1 MFIFELLSSSTL
13 RHSEM
18 QTLVLRTR
26 LLPPASS
33 FGTISV
39 RTYALSVKPPR
50 RYPRKTEPRIY
61 SERKRFLYN
70 QYLRLLE
77 TSKESPLIFLQ
88 HNNFSI
94 SRLTKLRKDI
104 AAATARKGGFAP
116 SLLNPGPTP
125 LTPSDDPSVTT
136 PPSLTVIRTSIFG
149 AALRDYSPI
158 DANTAKAI
166 SNTVENGLA
175 VLSLPSLDPPTLN
188 AILNALQKSAPPL
201 KPGQVA
207 QASSSKKPSAD
218 DPDFVPG
225 RRVKRVKPT
234 LTPELTVMGA
244 LIEGRVFKAAAVR
257 DVASLPTLDT
267 LRAQLIGLI
276 SSPANQIAGVLGQA
290 SGGQLARTLEGFK
303 NSLENAEGSEN
314 PTP

>member
-1 MFIFELLSSSTL
+1 M
-13 RHSEM
+13 
-18 QTLVLRTR
+18 
-26 LLPPASS
+26 
-33 FGTISV
+33 
-39 RTYALSVKPPR
+39 SVKPPR
-50 RYPRKTEPRIY
+50 RYPKKTEPRIY
-61 SERKRFLYN
+61 SERKQFLYN

-77 TSKESPLIFLQ
+77 TSKECPLIFLQ
-88 HNNFSI
+88 HNKFSI

-125 LTPSDDPSVTT
+125 LTPNNDPTIPT

-149 AALRDYSPI
+149 AALRDYAHI
-158 DANTAKAI
+158 DAKTAKDI

-175 VLSLPSLDPPTLN
+175 VLSLPSLEPPILN
-188 AILNALQKSAPPL
+188 AILNALKKSVPPL
-201 KPGQVA
+201 KPREEA
-207 QASSSKKPSAD
+207 QHPSPKKPSAD

-244 LIEGRVFKAAAVR
+244 LIEGRVFKAPAVQ

-267 LRAQLIGLI
+267 LRAQLVGLI
-276 SSPANQIAGVLGQA
+276 SSPANQIAGILVQA
-290 SGGQLARTLEGFK
+290 SGGQLVRTLEGFRK
-303 NSLENAEGSEN
+303 GLEDGEGNANSTL
-314 PTP
+314 

>member
-1 MFIFELLSSSTL
+1 M
-13 RHSEM
+13 
-18 QTLVLRTR
+18 
-26 LLPPASS
+26 
-33 FGTISV
+33 
-39 RTYALSVKPPR
+39 SVKPPR
-50 RYPRKTEPRIY
+50 RYPKKTEPRIY
-61 SERKRFLYN
+61 SERKQFLYN
-70 QYLRLLE
+70 QYLRLFE

-88 HNNFSI
+88 HTNFSI

-125 LTPSDDPSVTT
+125 LTPSNDPSITT

-149 AALRDYSPI
+149 AALRDYAPI
-158 DANTAKAI
+158 DAKTAKDI
-166 SNTVENGLA
+166 SNSVENGLA
-175 VLSLPSLDPPTLN
+175 ILSLPSLDPPTLN
-188 AILNALQKSAPPL
+188 AILNALHKTVPPL
-201 KPGQVA
+201 KPGTEA
-207 QASSSKKPSAD
+207 QASSRKKPSAD

-244 LIEGRVFKAAAVR
+244 LIEGRVFKAAAVQ
-257 DVASLPTLDT
+257 DVASLPSLDT

-276 SSPANQIAGVLGQA
+276 SSPANQIAGILGQA

-303 NSLENAEGSEN
+303 KSLEDAENNANS
-314 PTP
+314 TP

>member
-1 MFIFELLSSSTL
+1 M
-13 RHSEM
+13 
-18 QTLVLRTR
+18 
-26 LLPPASS
+26 
-33 FGTISV
+33 
-39 RTYALSVKPPR
+39 SVKPPR
-50 RYPRKTEPRIY
+50 RYPKKTEPRIY

-77 TSKESPLIFLQ
+77 TSKESPLVFLQ
-88 HNNFSI
+88 HTNFSI

-149 AALRDYSPI
+149 AALRNYTPI
-158 DANTAKAI
+158 DAGMASDI
-166 SNTVENGLA
+166 SKTVENGLA

-188 AILNALQKSAPPL
+188 TILNALQKSVPPL
-201 KPGQVA
+201 KPGAKA
-207 QASSSKKPSAD
+207 QASSKKPSAD

-234 LTPELTVMGA
+234 PTPELTVMGA
-244 LIEGRVFKAAAVR
+244 LIEGRVFKMAAVH

-276 SSPANQIAGVLGQA
+276 SSPANQIAGILGQA
-290 SGGQLARTLEGFK
+290 GGGQLARTLEGFK
-303 NSLENAEGSEN
+303 KGLEDIESNANS
-314 PTP
+314 TP

>member
-1 MFIFELLSSSTL
+1 M
-13 RHSEM
+13 
-18 QTLVLRTR
+18 
-26 LLPPASS
+26 
-33 FGTISV
+33 
-39 RTYALSVKPPR
+39 SVKPPR

-61 SERKRFLYN
+61 SERKRFLYD

-77 TSKESPLIFLQ
+77 TSKESPLVFLQ

-94 SRLTKLRKDI
+94 LRLTKLRKDI

-125 LTPSDDPSVTT
+125 LAPSDDPSIIT

-149 AALRDYSPI
+149 AALRDHSPI
-158 DANTAKAI
+158 DAKTAKDIANTA
-166 SNTVENGLA
+166 ENGLA
-175 VLSLPSLDPPTLN
+175 ILSLPSLDPPTLN

-201 KPGQVA
+201 KPGEKKAQVL
-207 QASSSKKPSAD
+207 SSKKPSAD

-225 RRVKRVKPT
+225 RRVKRVRPT
-234 LTPELTVMGA
+234 LAPELMVMGA
-244 LIEGRVFKAAAVR
+244 LIEGRVFKAAAVQ

-267 LRAQLIGLI
+267 LRAQLVGLI
-276 SSPANQIAGVLGQA
+276 SSPASQIAGVLGQA

-303 NSLENAEGSEN
+303 KSLEEEEGNANS
-314 PTP
+314 TT

>member
-1 MFIFELLSSSTL
+1 MST
-13 RHSEM
+13 
-18 QTLVLRTR
+18 
-26 LLPPASS
+26 
-33 FGTISV
+33 
-39 RTYALSVKPPR
+39 RTYATSVKPPR
-50 RYPRKTEPRIY
+50 RYPKKTEPRIY

-88 HNNFSI
+88 HNKFSI

-125 LTPSDDPSVTT
+125 LTPSNDPSITI

-149 AALRDYSPI
+149 AALRNYSPI
-158 DANTAKAI
+158 DAKAAKEI
-166 SNTVENGLA
+166 SKTVENGLA
-175 VLSLPSLDPPTLN
+175 ILSLPSLDPPTLN
-188 AILNALQKSAPPL
+188 AILKALQKSAPPL
-201 KPGQVA
+201 KPGAAA

-234 LTPELTVMGA
+234 RTPELTVMGA
-244 LIEGRVFKAAAVR
+244 LIEGRVFKTAAIQ
-257 DVASLPTLDT
+257 DVAALPTLDT

-276 SSPANQIAGVLGQA
+276 SSPANQIAGMLGHA
-290 SGGQLARTLEGFK
+290 SGGQLVRTLEGFK
-303 NSLENAEGSEN
+303 KGLEDAEGNANS
-314 PTP
+314 TP